1 MTFPELRRLG
11 VIVLPVLLG
20 GGCAGDDPA
29 LLQTC
34 AAADGRGN
42 LYEATNIQMLDALES
57 ATPALPAAA
66 GTLSD
71 HRACHVVPTK
81 GALPRKTG

>member
-57 ATPALPAAA
+57 AMDKCETNAADPDTCVA
-66 GTLSD
+66 SGCRD
-71 HRACHVVPTK
+71 AQ
-81 GALPRKTG
+81 